1 MPPAPQP
8 VQDNL
13 APRPERG
20 AYGHAGSAGVR
31 VCDDIAMDDGSG
43 GEFDQQIDPELAALR
58 MEVERRLEIGFT
70 GLTADQ
76 LQPLMC
82 GH

>member
-1 MPPAPQP
+1 
-8 VQDNL
+8 
-13 APRPERG
+13 
-20 AYGHAGSAGVR
+20 
-31 VCDDIAMDDGSG
+31 MDDGSG